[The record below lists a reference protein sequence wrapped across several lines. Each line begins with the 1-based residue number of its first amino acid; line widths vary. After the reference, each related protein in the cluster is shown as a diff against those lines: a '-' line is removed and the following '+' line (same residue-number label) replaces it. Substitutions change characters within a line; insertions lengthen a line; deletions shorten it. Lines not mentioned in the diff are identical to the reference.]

1 MPQGKYKK
9 LLTKKARKG
18 NKGFPIATIA
28 YYGSNDKRATK
39 IVCGIIKFEGADV
52 EPMKKW
58 LSIIEIRSSEKVLS
72 EILSFIGEQEVKSVV
87 ANEQIMGCPHEEGI
101 DYEEGKSCPECHYW
115 AGRDR
120 FTYNRIH

>member
-1 MPQGKYKK
+1 MPQGKHKK
-9 LLTKKARKG
+9 LLTKKAIKG

-28 YYGSNDKRATK
+28 YYGSSNKIATK
-39 IVCGIIKFEGADV
+39 IACGIIKFEGADV

-58 LSIIEIRSSEKVLS
+58 LSTMEIRNSEKVLS
-72 EILSFIGEQEVKSVV
+72 EVLSFIGEQEVKSVIV
-87 ANEQIMGCPHEEGI
+87 NEQIMGCPHEEGI
-101 DYEEGKSCPECHYW
+101 DYEEGKSCPKCSYW

>member
-9 LLTKKARKG
+9 LLTKKVRKG

-28 YYGSNDKRATK
+28 YYGSSNKIATK
-39 IVCGIIKFEGADV
+39 IVCGIIKYEGADV
-52 EPMKKW
+52 DPMKKW
-58 LSIIEIRSSEKVLS
+58 FSKIEIRHSEKILS
-72 EILSFIGEQEVKSVV
+72 EILSYIKEQEVKSVIV
-87 ANEQIMGCPHEEGI
+87 NEQILGCPHEEGI
-101 DYEEGKSCPECHYW
+101 DYEEGKSCPKCSYW